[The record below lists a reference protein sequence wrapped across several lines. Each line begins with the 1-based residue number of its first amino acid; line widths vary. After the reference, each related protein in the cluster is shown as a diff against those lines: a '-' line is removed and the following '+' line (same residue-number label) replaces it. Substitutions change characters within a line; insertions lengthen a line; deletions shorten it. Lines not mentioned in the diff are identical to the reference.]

1 MTTFKEINEAVDY
14 LFTHGK
20 KYATAKGRRVQME
33 EYRKSLKAMLMKQ
46 AIADGKC
53 KTAASA
59 EMEAYADQSYVE
71 FCKGL
76 SVATEEEEALR
87 WGLVSAQARIDCWRS
102 EQANNR
108 TMDRV
113 TM

>member
-1 MTTFKEINEAVDY
+1 M
-14 LFTHGK
+14 K
-20 KYATAKGRRVQME
+20 KALADKRAT
-33 EYRKSLKAMLMKQ
+33 S
-46 AIADGKC
+46 
-53 KTAASA
+53 AAAA
-59 EMEAYADQSYVE
+59 EMEAYADNEYLQ
-71 FCKGL
+71 FLKGL
-76 SVATEEEEALR
+76 QAATEAEEALR

>member
-1 MTTFKEINEAVDY
+1 MDEKNIQEAVSY
-14 LFTHGK
+14 LYTHGK
-20 KYATAKGRRVQME
+20 KYAAAKGRRVQME

-59 EMEAYADQSYVE
+59 EMEAYADSSYVE

-87 WGLVSAQARIDCWRS
+87 WGLVSAQ
-102 EQANNR
+102 
-108 TMDRV
+108 DRKSV
-113 TM
+113 V